1 MELRNETINLL
12 NSGKTQDVI
21 DKITQFLDENPE
33 YKTIDY
39 YHFSN
44 PIEEILFD
52 IYVDKIDNIKQLGL
66 DEPLDEIYH
75 IYAIA
80 HASQGKPDLALKYL
94 KTANRINPVSAP
106 ILMRIIEF
114 HQQRHEEEK
123 IKPYVCDI
131 FRYSYDVE
139 LVVSNYFKLADYL
152 FHTNKNN
159 ELYDHLFNFFMF
171 LKSDEEEKPVRE
183 DIEFFRKNN
192 VPVGVNIEI
201 IRILFY
207 LIDVHTKQ
215 GLEAT
220 SDYFKNI
227 LWEVSDFNE
236 KLLKIENEG

>member
-139 LVVSNYFKLADYL
+139 LIVSNYFKLADYL
-152 FHTNKNN
+152 FHTNKNI

-215 GLEAT
+215 DLKAT
-220 SDYFKNI
+220 AEYFNNI